1 LTTLSVKDRGM
12 INPRY
17 AKRIIIW
24 HDITDRGQSQF
35 QILHKKSYFHNPT
48 MEGVPQK
55 YRVRKTF
62 KGAEDAAIHLLLNY
76 TKYF

>member
-1 LTTLSVKDRGM
+1 MITLGAEDQEL

-17 AKRIIIW
+17 AKRILIW
-24 HDITDRGQSQF
+24 QDVTDRGKSQF

-48 MEGVPQK
+48 MDNVPEK

-62 KGAEDAAIHLLLNY
+62 KGAEDAAIHLLINY